1 MIETMEKDLMADT
14 LAPTSRID
22 DLLAKARH
30 AANIGD
36 GPHTVLYAHEAVCAA
51 VASLSE
57 DIAALRRDLAGRS

>member
-1 MIETMEKDLMADT
+1 MDGLEIMGRAHTIE
-14 LAPTSRID
+14 

-51 VASLSE
+51 LAALGE
-57 DIAALRRDLAGRS
+57 DITRLRRDLAARP